1 MAFPARIRFGVE
13 HVERDWLEHGTELHN
28 FKVRPTH
35 SDEGQ
40 SGLRSSA
47 RPTKMKAGQIRW

>member
-28 FKVRPTH
+28 FKV
-35 SDEGQ
+35 GQ
-40 SGLRSSA
+40 PIQMKDSRGSGPVRA
-47 RPTKMKAGQIRW
+47 RLK